1 MKTYEIDLFQP
12 KSRVVALCQKG
23 ISMLDDLTLD
33 LLCNFSTGTPL
44 SFGIWGATTVQNGD
58 SFLMIG
64 GFNGV
69 DYLDNV
75 FEYDQ
80 DEDQFKQIAALPQ
93 GGRCWVSATL
103 VDSDIFPECD

>member
-1 MKTYEIDLFQP
+1 
-12 KSRVVALCQKG
+12 
-23 ISMLDDLTLD
+23 
-33 LLCNFSTGTPL
+33 
-44 SFGIWGATTVQNGD
+44 
-58 SFLMIG
+58 MIG

-69 DYLDNV
+69 DYLRNV

-80 DEDQFKQIAALPQ
+80 DEDQFKQIAALPQQ

>member
-1 MKTYEIDLFQP
+1 
-12 KSRVVALCQKG
+12 
-23 ISMLDDLTLD
+23 
-33 LLCNFSTGTPL
+33 
-44 SFGIWGATTVQNGD
+44 
-58 SFLMIG
+58 MIG

-69 DYLDNV
+69 DYLRNV

-103 VDSDIFPECD
+103 VDSDIFPECDEQ